1 MNFFF
6 LHLGR
11 AAGSTFNK
19 ILKKTFK
26 EKYLRI
32 YGSEIINKGKIVPRN
47 FFNDVEDLNFYL
59 NKNTKMIASH
69 YFRFETI
76 QKKFRVI
83 TFFRNPKSRSISNFF
98 VQINTWDNI
107 HQGKKKI
114 KDYKAKTLYD
124 YGKFKSYKDSRNFRR
139 KYSLGTMDNIY
150 YLTVFSK
157 NLKLDEAINNLDEI
171 FFIGLFEYYDESLLL
186 LKNKLK
192 KYNINLK
199 IFYLRENVT
208 IIKDKNLFNSIKL
221 EIDDYKDEFKN
232 DEMIYN
238 KAKNIFL
245 NQLNNQSFNFK
256 IQLVIFKILN
266 FNYQVFLKTFAI
278 FKSLI
283 KKILGRN

>member
-1 MNFFF
+1 
-6 LHLGR
+6 
-11 AAGSTFNK
+11 
-19 ILKKTFK
+19 
-26 EKYLRI
+26 
-32 YGSEIINKGKIVPRN
+32 
-47 FFNDVEDLNFYL
+47 
-59 NKNTKMIASH
+59 
-69 YFRFETI
+69 
-76 QKKFRVI
+76 
-83 TFFRNPKSRSISNFF
+83 
-98 VQINTWDNI
+98 
-107 HQGKKKI
+107 
-114 KDYKAKTLYD
+114 
-124 YGKFKSYKDSRNFRR
+124 
-139 KYSLGTMDNIY
+139 MDNIL
-150 YLTVFSK
+150 YLKSFSK

-192 KYNINLK
+192 KYGINLK
-199 IFYLRENVT
+199 IFYTRENVT

>member
-1 MNFFF
+1 
-6 LHLGR
+6 
-11 AAGSTFNK
+11 
-19 ILKKTFK
+19 
-26 EKYLRI
+26 
-32 YGSEIINKGKIVPRN
+32 
-47 FFNDVEDLNFYL
+47 
-59 NKNTKMIASH
+59 MIASH

-98 VQINTWDNI
+98 FQINSWDNI
-107 HQGKKKI
+107 HQGKKKT
-114 KDYKAKTLYD
+114 KDYKGKTFYD
-124 YGKFKSYKDSRNFRR
+124 YGRFKSYKDLRNFRR
-139 KYSLGTMDNIY
+139 KYSLGTMENIY

-199 IFYLRENVT
+199 IFYTRENVT